1 LDRNLVT
8 GNPHARGMVQPVSF
22 VVYLDRNDPT
32 QTLNNPTN
40 QQPIVIE
47 LNTSMTT
54 FEIASKHVYNR
65 TPSRTGMHI
74 TLWGMQPDLI
84 NGSGTTGVFMNQ
96 YGITDWFSTAQ
107 INDEI
112 AKLVGAGFSNNP
124 DTERAINQN
133 PEAYRVAAQ
142 DCFVEFLKLFQMNG
156 NVWYHTDSYNGTM
169 GEQEQQAPNG
179 WSTKVG
185 ASSFQQHGRNNDVM
199 TRGYVGMKY
208 RNNVYLGYFKS
219 LNWTQDADSPF
230 QWKFSFTFQVENTY
244 TSLYYPNFQ
253 VTQPL
258 PKINLLAQAT
268 TQPIVTLTERGGSA
282 SVGGLTTTMVT
293 SATNTIAQTLG
304 PVQTTTSGPVGDI

>member
-1 LDRNLVT
+1 
-8 GNPHARGMVQPVSF
+8 
-22 VVYLDRNDPT
+22 
-32 QTLNNPTN
+32 
-40 QQPIVIE
+40 
-47 LNTSMTT
+47 MTT

-84 NGSGTTGVFMNQ
+84 SGSGTTGVFMNQ

-156 NVWYHTDSYNGTM
+156 NVWYRTDSYNGTM

-199 TRGYVGMKY
+199 TRRVC
-208 RNNVYLGYFKS
+208 
-219 LNWTQDADSPF
+219 
-230 QWKFSFTFQVENTY
+230 
-244 TSLYYPNFQ
+244 
-253 VTQPL
+253 
-258 PKINLLAQAT
+258 
-268 TQPIVTLTERGGSA
+268 
-282 SVGGLTTTMVT
+282 
-293 SATNTIAQTLG
+293 
-304 PVQTTTSGPVGDI
+304 GDEV